1 MPLHIYNSRDR
12 HYKSIYGAIAVNQTV
27 KLRLLLPENFGG
39 LDITEAKFVIL
50 NDATV
55 KTEEYHLSR
64 TDEHY
69 SGSVYWELDYTP
81 TDVGLF
87 WYHFTFIAGGYT
99 HNIFKGQYS
108 NGYVDGEDDS
118 WQLTVY
124 SGEQEVA
131 SQWKGGIMYQ
141 IFPDRFFSSGTQKI
155 IPMEAKLVRWR
166 SMPQYT
172 ADPETGLWNNDY
184 LGGDLKGIEEKLPYL
199 KDLGVDIIYLN
210 PIFEAHSNHRYNTAN
225 YMAIDPLLGK
235 EDDFISLCAAA
246 HKLGIKIILDGVF
259 SHTGDD
265 SIYFNKYDHYSSVG
279 AYQSKES
286 PYYSWY
292 KFENWPDSYKSWWG
306 VPILP
311 EIIEEEPSYLEFI
324 TGEGGVIEKWLLLG
338 ADGWRLDVADELPD
352 EFIAAIKERIKAVKP
367 EALLLGE
374 VWEDASNKTSYGV
387 RRKYLLGSELDSVMN
402 YPFRNAII
410 DFVARD
416 NAENFFEQILTITEN
431 YPKQIV
437 DSLMNPLGTHDTERI
452 LTLLAGYN
460 CENMPREA
468 QAKLKLDESEREHA
482 LALLK
487 VATVLQYTLPGFPS
501 IYYGDE
507 VGMEGGRDPFNRQG
521 LPWYDINEDLLAFYK
536 ELGEVRQHKSY
547 VFRDADFVPI
557 SAADGVVCFER
568 RNTDEYGKSY
578 SIIVLVNRGD
588 DAINYTLPSTITDAT
603 AILQSDGVLVD
614 GDLVRLPACGYVL
627 LENVPVILKNY
638 RRGSK
643 I

>member
-1 MPLHIYNSRDR
+1 MPEHIYNSRDR
-12 HYKSIYGAIAVNQTV
+12 HYKDIYGAIAVNQTV
-27 KLRLLLPENFGG
+27 NLRLLLPESFSG

-50 NDATV
+50 CDATV
-55 KTEEYHLSR
+55 KTEEYNLSR

-69 SGSVYWELDYTP
+69 AGSVYWELDYTP
-81 TDVGLF
+81 LEAGLF
-87 WYHFTFIAGGYT
+87 WYHFEFTAGGYT

-108 NGYVDGEDDS
+108 NGYVDGKDDS

-131 SQWKGGIMYQ
+131 SQWRGGIMYQ

-155 IPMEAKLVRWR
+155 IPLDAKLVRWR
-166 SMPQYT
+166 SIPQYT
-172 ADPETGLWNNDY
+172 ADPKTGLWNNDY

-225 YMAIDPLLGK
+225 YMTIDPLLGK
-235 EDDFISLCAAA
+235 EDDFISLCTAA
-246 HKLGIKIILDGVF
+246 HKLDIKIILDGVF

-292 KFENWPDSYKSWWG
+292 KFENWPNSYKSWWG

-324 TGEGGVIEKWLLLG
+324 TGKGGVIEKWLTLG
-338 ADGWRLDVADELPD
+338 ADGWRLDVVDELPD
-352 EFIAAIKERIKAVKP
+352 EFIAAIKKRIKAVKP

-374 VWEDASNKTSYGV
+374 VWEDASNKTSYGE

-402 YPFRNAII
+402 YPFRKAII
-410 DFVARD
+410 DFVAYD
-416 NAENFFEQILTITEN
+416 NAEDFFEQILTITEN

-437 DSLMNPLGTHDTERI
+437 DSLMNPLSTHDTERI
-452 LTLLAGYN
+452 LTLLGGYN
-460 CENMPREA
+460 CENMPNEV
-468 QAKLKLDESEREHA
+468 QANLKLDEEERKHA
-482 LALLK
+482 LSLLK

-521 LPWYDINEDLLAFYK
+521 LPWYDIDEDLLVFYK
-536 ELGEVRQHKSY
+536 ELGDLRLHKSY
-547 VFRDADFVPI
+547 VFRDSDFVPI

-568 RNTDEYGKSY
+568 RHTDEYGKSY
-578 SIIVLVNRGD
+578 SIIILVNRGN
-588 DAINYTLPSTITDAT
+588 DAINYTLPSTVTDAKV
-603 AILQSDGVLVD
+603 ILESDGVRVD
-614 GDLVRLPACGYVL
+614 GDLVRLPSCGYLL
-627 LENVPVILKNY
+627 LENVQVILKKH
-638 RRGSK
+638 RKGSK